1 MSSAH
6 TPPRPAGPRRRWVR
20 ERERVG
26 SVTVT
31 SRWEGS
37 DDVGAR
43 PRTRTASTGSR
54 SPESRMIH
62 AAAAGRSADL
72 DRLLAR
78 GAAGIAGAGGSGRGI
93 AGATGSEDVGAGS
106 ACGIGTEA
114 RCRAADRYRAGGAG
128 VLSNARGWGRS
139 QSGDDAG
146 TMRTGGSGTASAADR
161 R

>member
-1 MSSAH
+1 
-6 TPPRPAGPRRRWVR
+6 
-20 ERERVG
+20 
-26 SVTVT
+26 
-31 SRWEGS
+31 
-37 DDVGAR
+37 
-43 PRTRTASTGSR
+43 
-54 SPESRMIH
+54 MIH

-78 GAAGIAGAGGSGRGI
+78 GAAGIAEAGGSGRGI
-93 AGATGSEDVGAGS
+93 AGAAGSEDVGAGS

-146 TMRTGGSGTASAADR
+146 TIRIGGSGTASAADR